1 MSDNNERRE
10 LAVCVEGLRIT
21 IHIEP
26 DVNANQNEKE
36 SIAFVSPLSD
46 EFFGDDSSAS
56 NRAESNTGTENHA
69 SKNGVIIARIESV
82 VQSTSKK
89 GNEQLVWK
97 YAYRG
102 QNGGIETANQYT
114 VIGGKDNNGYL
125 LSNMEKLGFAN
136 IEVSNINSGFLQ
148 KLSGREVEIAVSM
161 KDGYTTAQ
169 MVRAL

>member
-1 MSDNNERRE
+1 MSDNERRE
-10 LAVCVEGLRIT
+10 LAVCVDGLRIT

-36 SIAFVSPLSD
+36 SITSVSPLSD

-56 NRAESNTGTENHA
+56 KQTESNTGTENHA
-69 SKNGVIIARIESV
+69 SKNGVTKARIENV
-82 VQSTSKK
+82 VHSTSKK

-125 LSNMEKLGFAN
+125 LSNMEKLGYAN
-136 IEVSNINSGFLQ
+136 IEVSDINSGFLQ
-148 KLSGREVEIAVSM
+148 KLSGREVEIAIETN
-161 KDGYTTAQ
+161 GQYTTAR
-169 MVRAL
+169 MV